1 MKTLEIERKP
11 VTPAHHDGGGSGWR
25 RQSRTGRAVAWLLR
39 VVVVAA
45 LVAAGAW
52 AWYSNVR
59 AARPAMDMNVRASAA
74 TAAFPVVT
82 AAVERAAVTD
92 AVTYTGSVAPF
103 SEEDIFPRVTGRI
116 LEMPVYPGDAI
127 RAGQVLARLDDA
139 ELTSRVREAES
150 MAATAQANRAQMEA
164 DLLAARHGIAQM
176 DRELAM
182 VEAELEY
189 ARAVASR
196 SARLVEVGA
205 IARQEYENDR
215 SLAASLE
222 AKRAAAQAKL
232 EQSRAMEAAS
242 RRKVD
247 AAEAMVAQGRATVHT
262 ATVVRD
268 YVTIVAPSSG
278 YVVKRL
284 VPPGVLVQPG
294 MPILKV
300 ARIDRVRLQ
309 ANVGER
315 DVARVRVGS
324 PVVVTALDAAVEPL
338 TARVTAVFPFVD
350 PGARTAIVEAL
361 VDNGRR
367 RFLPGQY
374 VQMAFITGER
384 GDALTVPR
392 GAVSRLGATATVW
405 VVTDGR
411 AERREVTTGLANA
424 DRIEVLTG
432 VTAGERVITRGQES
446 LFAGARVTESA
457 VTPTEPGAGAPR
469 QTRPPTPDAPR
480 KEGGHAEH

>member
-1 MKTLEIERKP
+1 MKTFETEREP
-11 VTPAHHDGGGSGWR
+11 VTPAHHDGGGSSWR
-25 RQSRTGRAVAWLLR
+25 RQPPTGRAGAWLLR

-52 AWYSNVR
+52 AWYSNAR
-59 AARPAMDMNVRASAA
+59 TARPAMDMNVRASAA
-74 TAAFPVVT
+74 TATFPVVT
-82 AAVERAAVTD
+82 AAVERAAVTG
-92 AVTYTGSVAPF
+92 AVTYTGSVASF

-116 LEMPVYPGDAI
+116 LEMPVYPGDAV
-127 RAGQVLARLDDA
+127 RAGQVLARLDDV
-139 ELTSRVREAES
+139 ELTSRVREAEA
-150 MAATAQANRAQMEA
+150 MAATAEANRAQMEA

-189 ARAVASR
+189 ARAVAGR
-196 SARLVEVGA
+196 SERLVAVGV
-205 IARQEYENDR
+205 ISRQEYENER
-215 SLAASLE
+215 AMAASLE

-232 EQSRAMEAAS
+232 EQSRAMEVAA

-247 AAEAMVAQGRATVHT
+247 AAEAMVAQGRATART

-324 PVVVTALDAAVEPL
+324 PVVVTVRDAAVEPL

-361 VDNGRR
+361 VDNGSR

-374 VQMAFITGER
+374 VQMEFITGER
-384 GDALTVPR
+384 SDALTVPR

-405 VVTDGR
+405 VVRDGR
-411 AERREVTTGLANA
+411 AERREVTTGLENA
-424 DRIEVLTG
+424 DRIEVRAG
-432 VTAGERVITRGQES
+432 VAAGERVITRGHES
-446 LFAGARVTESA
+446 LFAGARVAESA
-457 VTPTEPGAGAPR
+457 EAPATPGVGGPR
-469 QTRPPTPDAPR
+469 ETRPTSDAPR
-480 KEGGHAEH
+480 KEDGHAGH

>member
-1 MKTLEIERKP
+1 MARGGHDVKTFEIDREP
-11 VTPAHHDGGGSGWR
+11 VTPAHHDGDDRNWQR
-25 RQSRTGRAVAWLLR
+25 PPRTSRAPAWLLR
-39 VVVVAA
+39 GVVVAA

-59 AARPAMDMNVRASAA
+59 ATRPAMDMNVRASAA
-74 TAAFPVVT
+74 TAVFPVVT
-82 AAVERAAVTD
+82 AAVELGAVTGI
-92 AVTYTGSVAPF
+92 VSYTGSVAPF

-116 LEMPVYPGDAI
+116 LEMPVYPGDAV
-127 RAGQVLARLDDA
+127 RAGQVLARLDDV
-139 ELTSRVREAES
+139 ELTSRVREAEA
-150 MAATAQANRAQMEA
+150 MAATAEANRAQMEA

-196 SARLVEVGA
+196 SERLVDVGA
-205 IARQEYENDR
+205 ISRQEYENER

-232 EQSRAMEAAS
+232 EQSRAMEAAA
-242 RRKVD
+242 RRKVE
-247 AAEAMVAQGRATVHT
+247 AAEAMLAQGRATART

-324 PVVVTALDAAVEPL
+324 PVVVTALGAAVEPL

-350 PGARTAIVEAL
+350 PGARTAIVEAV
-361 VDNGRR
+361 VDNASR

-374 VQMAFITGER
+374 VQMAFVTGER

-392 GAVSRLGATATVW
+392 GAISRLGGTATVW

-411 AERREVTTGLANA
+411 AERREVTTGLENA
-424 DRIEVLTG
+424 DRIEIRAGLA
-432 VTAGERVITRGQES
+432 AGERVITRGQES
-446 LFAGARVTESA
+446 LFAGARVAEGA
-457 VTPTEPGAGAPR
+457 ERPRETP
-469 QTRPPTPDAPR
+469 PPTPDAPR
-480 KEGGHAEH
+480 KEDGHAGH